1 MRGRESIPGREETST
16 PPPPCK
22 DKFQQAGEVGT
33 VVVEPAPTPV
43 SPVTAPARPT
53 SAPTTAVA
61 TESTKPTTEPA
72 SAEFE
77 PPNSGP
83 QQHFSDQS
91 LPGVG
96 INNFYQACSLLL
108 LLCSGNFVQE
118 FSTFQHFNLEIEF

>member
-1 MRGRESIPGREETST
+1 MSGREEGST

-33 VVVEPAPTPV
+33 VVVEPAPAPV
-43 SPVTAPARPT
+43 ASPVTAPARPT
-53 SAPTTAVA
+53 PAPTTAVP

-72 SAEFE
+72 SKEIE
-77 PPNSGP
+77 PPISGT

-91 LPGVG
+91 LPLLG

-108 LLCSGNFVQE
+108 LL
-118 FSTFQHFNLEIEF
+118 